1 MYSSVPFNKARW
13 QIKEGKMFAT
23 KMTGKDLKDF
33 AKFLETVD
41 IDYLK
46 DKDALEQLETLYKA
60 FIYQK
65 FCNQKIKEAI

>member
-1 MYSSVPFNKARW
+1 
-13 QIKEGKMFAT
+13 MFAT
-23 KMTGKDLKDF
+23 RMTSKDLKDF

-65 FCNQKIKEAI
+65 FCSQKIKEAV

>member
-1 MYSSVPFNKARW
+1 
-13 QIKEGKMFAT
+13 MFAT
-23 KMTGKDLKDF
+23 KMSGKDLKDF

-46 DKDALEQLETLYKA
+46 DKDALEQLETLYKS

-65 FCNQKIKEAI
+65 FCTQKLKEAV